1 MTAPARRHARTL
13 GAILA
18 ASALAL
24 GGVLVAPLAAQAAT
38 FIVVSDLD
46 DSSGGTLREAIAGA
60 NSGDTII
67 FDPSVTTI
75 ALAGGIP
82 LVKGI
87 TIDGGGTVTI
97 TRGTVGAF
105 TQFGIQPD
113 APFQDYTF
121 TNITIAGIPGGQGW
135 AIYATYGSDPAVD
148 APRDITLSNVTVRDQ
163 TSPFGP
169 AFSTVQVGGNMLIE
183 NSVIENNTAAS
194 GDGGAVN
201 FDSVHGGIT
210 ITNSVLR
217 GNSATAGNGGALAV
231 LDGPE
236 VLIQDSEFLNNSS
249 SGDGGAIHVA
259 DTINPVS
266 IERTTFQSNEAQG
279 YGGGIYMDQVDL
291 DRSLG
296 IHSSTFSAD
305 STGEFG
311 AALAI
316 GTVIGEVTVINSTL
330 DEQDDGFALMAD
342 LVSGELSILYSTV
355 IGGIYVKSNPGITEV
370 ASTIIFEAGGVTIL
384 IDDFNPAGVLYSV
397 LSSPLT
403 LFMTDLGGNQFGVF
417 PKLGPLQ
424 GNGGPT
430 FTRMPLAGSPAIDQG
445 QPGGSPPTWDQRFT
459 GFPRV
464 IGGRV
469 DAGAVE
475 TSGVAATADPDE
487 TTLAATGQTLDLG
500 IPIIGGVLLLGGAAV
515 VVITVLRRRRPHHP

>member
-18 ASALAL
+18 AAALAL
-24 GGVLVAPLAAQAAT
+24 GGVLVAPQAAQAAT
-38 FIVVSDLD
+38 WVVVSDLD
-46 DSSGGTLREAIAGA
+46 DSSGGTLREAIAMA

-67 FDPSVTTI
+67 FDPSVTAI

-82 LVKGI
+82 LPKGI

-105 TQFGIQPD
+105 AQFTIQPD
-113 APFQDYTF
+113 VPDQDYTF
-121 TNITIAGIPGGQGW
+121 TNITLAGIPGGQGT
-135 AIYATYGSDPAVD
+135 AISASDGGAPVN
-148 APRDITLSNVTVRDQ
+148 APRDISLSGVTVRDQ
-163 TSPFGP
+163 TAPFGP
-169 AFSTVQVGGNMLIE
+169 AFSALDVGGDILITD
-183 NSVIENNTAAS
+183 SVIENNTATT

-201 FDSVHGGIT
+201 LDSVQGSIT
-210 ITNSVLR
+210 ITDTVLR

-231 LDGPE
+231 LDGPD
-236 VLIQDSEFLNNSS
+236 VVIQDSEFLTNSS

-259 DTINPVS
+259 DTTNSVS
-266 IERTTFQSNEAQG
+266 IGRTTFQSNQAQG
-279 YGGGIYMDQVDL
+279 SGGGIYVDQVDL
-291 DRSLG
+291 DSSLTVD
-296 IHSSTFSAD
+296 SSTFSAD

-330 DEQDDGFALMAD
+330 DEQGTADFALMTD
-342 LVSGELSILYSTV
+342 LVAGELSIVYSTV
-355 IGGIYVKSNPGITEV
+355 IGGIYVKTNSGITEV
-370 ASTIIFEAGGVTIL
+370 ASTIVVEAGGVTIL
-384 IDDFNPAGVLYSV
+384 VDADNAVGVLSSV
-397 LSSPLT
+397 LSSPLS
-403 LFMTDLGGNQFGVF
+403 FSMADLGGNQFGVF

-424 GNGGPT
+424 DNGGPT
-430 FTRMPLAGSPAIDQG
+430 VTRMPLAGSPAIDRG
-445 QPGGSPPTWDQRFT
+445 LPGGTPPTFDQRGT
-459 GFPRV
+459 GFSRV

-469 DAGAVE
+469 DVGAVE

-515 VVITVLRRRRPHHP
+515 VVIPVLRRRRLFHP